1 MSALHPT
8 RAMPGPHDITRVVLD
23 NGLVI
28 LVREN
33 HAAPVVVLE
42 GALPAGSI
50 HVPREQAGLANFVAS
65 MVMRGSEHYTFDAFN
80 DAIEGVGA
88 SLSVSAGDHS
98 TEFGST
104 SLSEDFP
111 RMLELLADCLRRPT
125 FPAAHMERVRAQK
138 LVGIQERDQD
148 TSQIASLRFHESM
161 YAGHPYANSNLG
173 YMETIPSIE
182 RQQLVEFHARRY
194 APQGTVI
201 VVTGDIESER
211 AIALIREQF
220 SDWSGP
226 SPQQDLPPVDTTMR
240 SERLFYPLADKVQ
253 SDIVM
258 GCHAVSRYHEDF
270 HALRVANTILGRFGL
285 MGRLGET
292 VREEQGL
299 AYYAY
304 STLDALPAGGVWYAS
319 AGVNPA
325 SVNVAVESILAEFDR
340 LGAEPVPDAEL
351 EDSQAFL
358 TGVVPITLE
367 TNEGVASTL
376 LNMEWHNLGLDYL
389 QRYNSIV
396 YGITAEDVQ
405 RVAATYLR
413 RENCLAV
420 VAGPAV
426 EQNE

>member
-1 MSALHPT
+1 MSVLDQA

-50 HVPREQAGLANFVAS
+50 HVPREQSGLASFVAS
-65 MVMRGSEHYTFDAFN
+65 MLMRGSEHYDFDAFN

-88 SLSVSAGDHS
+88 SLSVTAGDHS
-98 TEFGST
+98 TDFGST

-125 FPAAHMERVRAQK
+125 FPLAHVERVRAQK

-148 TSQIASLRFHESM
+148 TSQIADLHFHESM

-173 YMETIPSIE
+173 YMETIPSIG
-182 RQQLVEFHARRY
+182 RQQLVDFHAERY
-194 APQGTVI
+194 TQQGAVI
-201 VVTGDIESER
+201 VVAGDVETEK
-211 AIALIREQF
+211 AIALIEEQF
-220 SDWSGP
+220 IDWSGP
-226 SPQQDLPPVDTTMR
+226 APEHNLPPVETTT
-240 SERLFYPLADKVQ
+240 SAERLFYPLADKVQ

-258 GCHAVSRYHEDF
+258 GCHAVSRYHQDF

-304 STLDALPAGGVWYAS
+304 STLDALPAGGVWLAS

-325 SVNVAVESILAEFDR
+325 NVNVALESILSEFDR
-340 LGAEPVPDAEL
+340 LGAERVPDAEL
-351 EDSQAFL
+351 EDSQAYL

-376 LNMEWHNLGLDYL
+376 LSMEWHDLGLDYL
-389 QRYNSIV
+389 QRYNDIV
-396 YGITAEDVQ
+396 YGITADDVQ

-413 RENCLAV
+413 RSDCLAV
-420 VAGPAV
+420 VAGPAM
-426 EQNE
+426 EQNQ